1 MISCT
6 GATASR
12 NYMPALTEAYYRK
25 LPILAVTSCRDIAWV
40 GQNSPQQIDRSV
52 QPKDIVRYSL
62 HLPTLHNKQEEDR
75 YTTLINK
82 AILELSKDGGGPV
95 HINLTNGYTGK
106 YTTKELP
113 KVRVIQRIS
122 KFDSFPTLPKGKIGI
137 LLVLILYGRRSF
149 LMQLKSFADL
159 IMQWYYVIIYQTIT
173 ETMKCFIIL

>member
-82 AILELSKDGGGPV
+82 AILELSKMV
-95 HINLTNGYTGK
+95 EVLFI
-106 YTTKELP
+106 
-113 KVRVIQRIS
+113 
-122 KFDSFPTLPKGKIGI
+122 
-137 LLVLILYGRRSF
+137 LILPTATLVNIRR
-149 LMQLKSFADL
+149 KSCLRF
-159 IMQWYYVIIYQTIT
+159 
-173 ETMKCFIIL
+173 E